1 MKSFALF
8 AFTTVLF
15 FSCKKSDDAITPVEP
30 PVLTLAAQ
38 SIPNVAYG
46 TDPLQKMDIFLPAGR
61 GNATTKSLIVI
72 HPGAWSILDKNTPE
86 WLTFIDSLKKRLPA
100 YAIFNV
106 NHRLA
111 SFTAG
116 NVFPTQE
123 NDIKAAVDFI
133 YARKTD
139 YAVADK
145 FVMLGASSGAH
156 IALLQGYKYSTPK
169 AKAIVDLF
177 GPTDMVPMF
186 TDPAS
191 ASPASGIAF
200 LMSGTPTSNAALYQ
214 SSSPI
219 NFVDIF
225 SPPTIIFH
233 GGPLDTLVKTS
244 QSIKLKAML
253 SQKGVANQYHNYL
266 TEGHGWTGAN
276 LTDTFD
282 KIVAFL
288 NANVL

>member
-1 MKSFALF
+1 MKHYFFIVISTLF
-8 AFTTVLF
+8 L
-15 FSCKKSDDAITPVEP
+15 FSCQKIFLDGADIIRPVSETAAST
-30 PVLTLAAQ
+30 TL
-38 SIPNVAYG
+38 NVSYG
-46 TDPLQKMDIFLPAGR
+46 TDPLQKIDIYLPAGR
-61 GNATTKSLIVI
+61 NNATTKSLIVI
-72 HPGAWSILDKNTPE
+72 HPGAWSTLDKTTPE
-86 WLTFIDSLKKRLPA
+86 WAAFVDSLKKRLPT

-111 SFTAG
+111 SFSG

-133 YARKTD
+133 NARRTD
-139 YAVADK
+139 YIITDK

-156 IALLQGYKYSTPK
+156 LALLQGYKYTTPK

-177 GPTDMVPMF
+177 GPTDM
-186 TDPAS
+186 TQLYIDPAP
-191 ASPASGIAF
+191 ASPATGIAF
-200 LMSGTPTSNAALYQ
+200 LMSGTPVTNPALYQ

-219 NFVDIF
+219 NFVDIS

-233 GGPLDTLVKTS
+233 GGVLDTLVKTS
-244 QSIKLKAML
+244 QSTNLRAKLLQKA
-253 SQKGVANQYHNYL
+253 VINQYVFYPN
-266 TEGHGWTGAN
+266 EGHGWTGAN
-276 LTDTFD
+276 LINTLD

>member
-1 MKSFALF
+1 MKYYLLIC
-8 AFTTVLF
+8 TTSLLL
-15 FSCKKSDDAITPVEP
+15 FSCQKNVSDGSDIIRPVTEI
-30 PVLTLAAQ
+30 AA
-38 SIPNVAYG
+38 STFINVSYG
-46 TDPLQKMDIFLPAGR
+46 SDPLQKMDVFLPAGR
-61 GNATTKSLIVI
+61 TSTATKSLIVI
-72 HPGAWSILDKNTPE
+72 HPGAWSLLDKNTPE
-86 WLTFIDSLKKRLPA
+86 WLTFVDSLKKRLPN

-111 SFTAG
+111 SLTG
-116 NVFPTQE
+116 NVFPAQE

-139 YAVADK
+139 YIVADK

-156 IALLQGYKYSTPK
+156 LALLQGYKYTMPK

-177 GPTDMVPMF
+177 GPTDMVQMYA
-186 TDPAS
+186 DPAS
-191 ASPASGIAF
+191 ASPANGIAF
-200 LMSGTPTSNAALYQ
+200 LMSGLPTTNPTLYQ

-219 NFVDIF
+219 NFVDIL

-233 GGPLDTLVKTS
+233 GGVLDTLVKTN
-244 QSIKLKAML
+244 QSTNLRSKLLQKA
-253 SQKGVANQYHNYL
+253 VTNQYFNYP

>member
-1 MKSFALF
+1 MKKIVLF
-8 AFTTVLF
+8 AITTLIF
-15 FSCKKSDDAITPVEP
+15 FSCKKGSSDTGTLIIDPVIT
-30 PVLTLAAQ
+30 AASTQ
-38 SIPNVAYG
+38 LNIAYG
-46 TDPLQKMDIFLPAGR
+46 TDPLQKMDIYLPAGR
-61 GNATTKSLIVI
+61 NNATTKSLIII
-72 HPGAWSILDKNTPE
+72 HPGAWSLLDKNTPE
-86 WLTFIDSLKKRLPA
+86 WLTFIDTLKKRLPS

-111 SFTAG
+111 SFLTG

-133 YARKTD
+133 YARKSD
-139 YAVADK
+139 YSVADK

-156 IALLQGYKYSTPK
+156 LALLQGYKYTTPK

-177 GPTDMVPMF
+177 GPTDMVQMYA
-186 TDPAS
+186 DPAS
-191 ASPASGIAF
+191 ASPASSIAF
-200 LMSGTPTSNAALYQ
+200 LMSGIPSTNPTLYQ

-219 NFVDIF
+219 NFVDVS

-233 GGPLDTLVKTS
+233 GGPLDTLVKTN
-244 QSIKLKAML
+244 QSVNLRLKL
-253 SQKGVANQYHNYL
+253 SQKAVINQYFNYP

>member
-1 MKSFALF
+1 
-8 AFTTVLF
+8 
-15 FSCKKSDDAITPVEP
+15 
-30 PVLTLAAQ
+30 
-38 SIPNVAYG
+38 
-46 TDPLQKMDIFLPAGR
+46 
-61 GNATTKSLIVI
+61 
-72 HPGAWSILDKNTPE
+72 
-86 WLTFIDSLKKRLPA
+86 
-100 YAIFNV
+100 
-106 NHRLA
+106 
-111 SFTAG
+111 
-116 NVFPTQE
+116 
-123 NDIKAAVDFI
+123 
-133 YARKTD
+133 
-139 YAVADK
+139 
-145 FVMLGASSGAH
+145 MLGASSGAH
-156 IALLQGYKYSTPK
+156 LALLQGYKYSTPK

-191 ASPASGIAF
+191 ASPANGIAF

-219 NFVDIF
+219 NFVDIL

-233 GGPLDTLVKTS
+233 GGNLDTLVKTS
-244 QSIKLKAML
+244 QSINLRAKLL
-253 SQKGVANQYHNYL
+253 QKGVANQYYNYP